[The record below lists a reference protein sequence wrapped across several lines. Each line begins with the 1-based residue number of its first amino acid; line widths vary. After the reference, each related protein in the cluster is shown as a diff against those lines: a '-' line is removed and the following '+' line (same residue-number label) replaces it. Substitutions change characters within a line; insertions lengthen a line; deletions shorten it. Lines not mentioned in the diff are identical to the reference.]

1 MGTDSRRLAG
11 GQGGSPFSTLRLATC
26 GNRHDLL
33 ICGVPAGRELEQL
46 GQQQPAEEGTISEK
60 REQGSVIVVLAT
72 DAPLDARQLGRLTRR
87 VPFGLARTG
96 THGGRGSGA

>member
-1 MGTDSRRLAG
+1 MLAN
-11 GQGGSPFSTLRLATC
+11 FWH
-26 GNRHDLL
+26 RHDLL
-33 ICGVPAGRELEQL
+33 ICGVPAGRELERL